1 MTAPAASIPGPALAA
16 AADTIFGQ
24 PTGTPAAH
32 LALVALAAA
41 APLIRQ
47 YDSDGTRPGTRA
59 SERNK
64 ENPYDR

>member
-1 MTAPAASIPGPALAA
+1 VTAPTASIPGPALAA
-16 AADTIFGQ
+16 AADAISGQ

-47 YDSDGTRPGTRA
+47 YDSGRTRPGTRA

-64 ENPYDR
+64 EKPYDR